1 MNLRRRVESWLGRP
15 VDIASIVLMRVS
27 FGLLMLWEVTRYF
40 NHDWIEEYWIEP
52 QFHFH
57 YFGFDWVRVWPGD
70 GMYWHFVGIGVLA
83 FLVTV
88 GLFYRFASVLL
99 FLAFSYVFLLEQ
111 ARYLN
116 HFYLVC
122 LVSFLMAVIPAH
134 GAGSLDVRLG
144 LYRRRDTVPN
154 WCLALLRFQ
163 MGVVYF
169 FGGIAKI
176 NGDWL
181 AGEPLRTWLRARGDY
196 PLIGPLFENE
206 GVVMSMVYGGL
217 LFDLLIVPLLLWRP
231 TRGIGFLGVLFFNLM
246 NAMLFNIGIFPWF
259 AIAMSTLYFAS
270 DWPRRFFVFKAVE
283 CDGARKPV
291 SQVRSHVVMAFCC
304 VYVGWQLFLPT
315 RHWLY
320 PGQVSWTEEG
330 HLYAWHMKLR
340 SKSGRVKFFVKNE
353 DNGQETTVNIP
364 DFMETWQ
371 ARRMATKPD
380 MIIQFAHSLGDKLAR
395 EGMTNLSI
403 RCEARVSLNGRK
415 SQFLIDPEVNLLTKE
430 RSWKAKDWVLPLLQ
444 PLPRK

>member
-1 MNLRRRVESWLGRP
+1 
-15 VDIASIVLMRVS
+15 
-27 FGLLMLWEVTRYF
+27 
-40 NHDWIEEYWIEP
+40 
-52 QFHFH
+52 
-57 YFGFDWVRVWPGD
+57 
-70 GMYWHFVGIGVLA
+70 
-83 FLVTV
+83 
-88 GLFYRFASVLL
+88 
-99 FLAFSYVFLLEQ
+99 
-111 ARYLN
+111 
-116 HFYLVC
+116 
-122 LVSFLMAVIPAH
+122 MAVIPAH